1 MPVWSCESMYGLS
14 LGRVGSSLSM
24 WDRGGDWTRL
34 ESPASFL
41 GANIF
46 EGKAAEILAQGDQ

>member
-1 MPVWSCESMYGLS
+1 
-14 LGRVGSSLSM
+14 M